1 VVERVTKIEMTFFIT
16 VEGDKSG
23 DSCRVADGGGV
34 DSMLQ
39 FQLKRGGNGMKRCQ
53 KMKQR

>member
-1 VVERVTKIEMTFFIT
+1 VVERVTEIEMTFFIT

-23 DSCRVADGGGV
+23 DPCRVADGGGV